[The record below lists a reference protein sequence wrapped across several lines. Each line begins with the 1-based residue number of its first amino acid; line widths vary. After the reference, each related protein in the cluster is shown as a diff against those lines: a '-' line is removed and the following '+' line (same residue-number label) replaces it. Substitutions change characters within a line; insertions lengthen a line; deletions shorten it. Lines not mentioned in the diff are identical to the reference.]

1 MCLKYCVQV
10 QMNKTCNDWDGGH
23 FISSAPELGLNG
35 GMHYHDTIRDGVE
48 AAALESGRIA
58 LPDE

>member
-1 MCLKYCVQV
+1 
-10 QMNKTCNDWDGGH
+10 MNKTCNDWDGGH